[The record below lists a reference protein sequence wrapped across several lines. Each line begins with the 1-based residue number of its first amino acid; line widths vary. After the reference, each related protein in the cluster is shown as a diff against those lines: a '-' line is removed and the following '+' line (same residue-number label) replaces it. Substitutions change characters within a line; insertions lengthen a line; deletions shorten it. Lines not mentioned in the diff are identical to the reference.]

1 MTGMRS
7 LFDASTLYEK
17 TQTSPTLSWLAFI
30 AVSAAVVIVCAILS
44 FVLIKRIKALLKMT
58 K

>member
-1 MTGMRS
+1 MRS